1 MYHNSR
7 TYVHQ
12 QTAINR
18 GPETLSSEGVI
29 HGQRWHVLT
38 VRIPPLRVETIG
50 KPWENMGKP
59 YENHRQI

>member
-1 MYHNSR
+1 MYHNFW

-29 HGQRWHVLT
+29 HGQQWHVLT
-38 VRIPPLRVETIG
+38 VRIPALRVETIG
-50 KPWENMGKP
+50 KPWENHMKTIGK
-59 YENHRQI
+59 YR